1 MTDIPPIKVT
11 ERLVD
16 WNTYKKWASY
26 VVISLVALLLIVG
39 VFAIWRFIFPKP
51 AQNIHKPTAII
62 TPFAK
67 VEKLDQSSQ
76 QILVEEK
83 PWEVSLGAGVLR
95 YDNKDG
101 WIGGAVIKRKF

>member
-1 MTDIPPIKVT
+1 MDTPPKIKIT
-11 ERLVD
+11 QRLVD
-16 WNTYKKWASY
+16 LDTYKKYAVY
-26 VVISLVALLLIVG
+26 VLITIAGVLLIVG
-39 VFAIWRFIFPKP
+39 GVSLWRFIFVPKST
-51 AQNIHKPTAII
+51 QSHKPTAVVM
-62 TPFAK
+62 PGAK
-67 VEKLDQSSQ
+67 IEKLDQSSQ